1 MRLRQDYF
9 ACGIFVDLKKAFDTI
24 QHIFFKKL
32 VYYSV
37 GGIPNKW
44 FASYL
49 SNRKQFVLLYG
60 YMSNTAAVRRGVP
73 ESFILGPLLF
83 LIYIND

>member
-1 MRLRQDYF
+1 MILTQDYY

-37 GGIPNKW
+37 GEIPNKW

-60 YMSNTAAVRRGVP
+60 YMSNTADVSCGVP
-73 ESFILGPLLF
+73 ESFILGSLF